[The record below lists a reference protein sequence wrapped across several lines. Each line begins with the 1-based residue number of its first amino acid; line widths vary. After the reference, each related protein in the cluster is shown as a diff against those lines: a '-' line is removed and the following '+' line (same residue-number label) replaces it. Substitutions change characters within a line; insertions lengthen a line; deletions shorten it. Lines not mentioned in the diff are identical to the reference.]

1 MSSQLPGTPEV
12 ADPGPR
18 DEEPIHVNWKSWK
31 FSKPKDLQMSP
42 DFACWA
48 VFDIDK
54 TSQDSK
60 AMSPVCEQVDMR
72 V

>member
-1 MSSQLPGTPEV
+1 
-12 ADPGPR
+12 
-18 DEEPIHVNWKSWK
+18 
-31 FSKPKDLQMSP
+31 MSP